1 MIKSPFSVS
10 VIFRNFF
17 GKSIKAAFKFFIFLS
32 FLFIFFGN
40 LYGIFFDRNFSLLYN
55 IV

>member
-17 GKSIKAAFKFFIFLS
+17 GKRIKAAFKFFIFLS

-55 IV
+55 II